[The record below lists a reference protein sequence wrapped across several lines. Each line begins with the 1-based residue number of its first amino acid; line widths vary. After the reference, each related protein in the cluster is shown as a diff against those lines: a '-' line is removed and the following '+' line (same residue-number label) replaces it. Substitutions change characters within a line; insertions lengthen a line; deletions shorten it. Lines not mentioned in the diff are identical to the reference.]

1 MEQAYD
7 VGRLCVKIA
16 GRDAGATCVVV
27 DTVNEHTV
35 LVDGQTRRRNCN
47 TRHLE
52 ALPNLL
58 SLKKGASHSDVE
70 KEFKKLHLPVL
81 NTKPKKKVEKKEAP
95 EAAKE
100 TAAQSAAPEKAE
112 KKAKAKKAK

>member
-27 DTVNEHTV
+27 DTINAHTV

-47 TRHLE
+47 TLHLE
-52 ALPNLL
+52 ALPHVL
-58 SLKKGASHSDVE
+58 SIKKGASHSDVE

-81 NTKPKKKVEKKEAP
+81 NTKPKKKVEKKGVP
-95 EAAKE
+95 EAAAPAQEKE
-100 TAAQSAAPEKAE
+100 GKKQKV
-112 KKAKAKKAK
+112 KKAK

>member
-27 DTVNEHTV
+27 DTLDAHTV
-35 LVDGQTRRRNCN
+35 LVDGQTRRRKCN

-52 ALPNLL
+52 ALPNVLPI
-58 SLKKGASHSDVE
+58 KKGASHSDVE
-70 KEFKKLHLPVL
+70 KEFKKLDLPVL
-81 NTKPKKKVEKKEAP
+81 NTKPKKKVEKKQ
-95 EAAKE
+95 AA
-100 TAAQSAAPEKAE
+100 SATSEKAE
-112 KKAKAKKAK
+112 KKPKEKKAK

>member
-27 DTVNEHTV
+27 DTVNGHTV

-52 ALPNLL
+52 ALPNVL

-81 NTKPKKKVEKKEAP
+81 NTKPKKKVEKKEAAP
-95 EAAKE
+95 VATAE
-100 TAAQSAAPEKAE
+100 TIE
-112 KKAKAKKAK
+112 KKSKAKKTK

>member
-27 DTVNEHTV
+27 DTVNKHTV

-52 ALPNLL
+52 ALPNIL

-81 NTKPKKKVEKKEAP
+81 NTKPKKKEAAPVATAETIEKK
-95 EAAKE
+95 
-100 TAAQSAAPEKAE
+100 S
-112 KKAKAKKAK
+112 KAKKTK